1 MPGKISVHRLLGYHV
16 SLITQ
21 GYMSF
26 LMDAI
31 LFVFLLLVVKPAMLV
46 LIYGELFLMLIWFIA
61 STILIELYEIIPLIL
76 LCTYLF
82 YPNSLMTCRLS
93 GLVVLEKLLLMG
105 PSRYHNFQGVLEYFQ
120 HVVSPSLMTATP
132 SHTEP
137 WRTQAAPTVTA
148 ASTPMAS
155 WHTCGMKLRVHKL
168 PPVRGA
174 AISVILG

>member
-120 HVVSPSLMTATP
+120 HVVSPSLMMKFFSLPMNWSFRKTKEESLAK
-132 SHTEP
+132 
-137 WRTQAAPTVTA
+137 
-148 ASTPMAS
+148 ASVVYRFFKHA
-155 WHTCGMKLRVHKL
+155 L
-168 PPVRGA
+168 
-174 AISVILG
+174 